1 MHLVYLALDKR
12 AIPQTLPAE
21 LQRHGRKVSAQSDH
35 FVANFD
41 VANIGPP
48 PPVPPLPAVLSNLPP
63 AIPPMP
69 QIPANQRQSS
79 VPSLL
84 GSPPS
89 QTTASA
95 VDWVVTPADRIR
107 SDGIFAKSDLDKDG
121 LVSGLEIKGVFMQS
135 GIPQMC
141 LAQIWALC
149 DTNQSGK
156 LTSEQF
162 ALAMWL
168 VERKKNGIEPP
179 NVLAPNMIPPSKCE
193 LSVSLLFFLTSI

>member
-1 MHLVYLALDKR
+1 MHLVYLALEKR

-21 LQRHGRKVSAQSDH
+21 LQRTDRKTSTQSDQ

-41 VANIGPP
+41 VANIGP

-69 QIPANQRQSS
+69 QVSSRQNS

-89 QTTASA
+89 N
-95 VDWVVTPADRIR
+95 DWVVTAAERARYDI
-107 SDGIFAKSDLDKDG
+107 IFAKSDLDKDG
-121 LVSGLEIKGVFMQS
+121 LVSGGEIKGVFMQS

-179 NVLAPNMIPPSKCE
+179 NVLAPNMIPPS
-193 LSVSLLFFLTSI
+193 